1 MARTTSKPLGAS
13 ATAAPM
19 ERGHPRRW
27 LMLAILFLVGT
38 SSATDRVVISV
49 LLDPIKREFG
59 VSDTQL
65 GLLSGMSFALLY
77 SVLGLPIA
85 RWADRGDRRWLIAIA
100 LSVWSG
106 MTVACAAATGFW
118 QLLIARIGVGAG
130 EAGATPPAQA
140 LLVDYFP
147 ADFRARAIAIF
158 ATSGTVGYLLGLT
171 VGSQLVSH
179 FGWRE
184 TLVAFGLPGF
194 LIAALAYGFLV
205 EPRRT
210 RSATQA
216 NTTEDL
222 RTSLRRLAAKPA
234 FVRLLV
240 GLTIYN
246 FAAYGALLFV
256 PTYLTRVLRVPV
268 RDVGLFYGL
277 TTALGVLLG
286 SVVGG
291 WLCDALVR
299 RDKRWIAWF
308 PAAGFALATVP
319 DSLMFLSDD
328 FSAFLWLSLLGGML
342 LNAALPAA
350 FAAVHAVCGNARRA
364 TAIALVLFTGNLLG
378 FGLGPTVTGLLSDI
392 WSSHFGIDGLRYA
405 VLAVMALT
413 LPTAAV
419 VHSAARALPADIEA

>member
-1 MARTTSKPLGAS
+1 MAPTVSKPLSAS
-13 ATAAPM
+13 AVAAPM

-27 LMLAILFLVGT
+27 LLLAILFLVGT

-85 RWADRGDRRWLIAIA
+85 RWADRGDRRRLITIA

-106 MTVACAAATGFW
+106 MTVACATVTGFW

-130 EAGATPPAQA
+130 EAGATPPTQA
-140 LLVDYFP
+140 LLVEYFP
-147 ADFRARAIAIF
+147 ARFRARAIAIF

-179 FGWRE
+179 YGWRE

-194 LIAALAYGFLV
+194 LIAALAYGLLD

-210 RSATQA
+210 GRAPRAETMEDFRS
-216 NTTEDL
+216 
-222 RTSLRRLAAKPA
+222 SLRRLAAKPA

-240 GLTIYN
+240 GHTIYN

-256 PTYLTRVLRVPV
+256 PTYLTRVLGVPV
-268 RDVGLFYGL
+268 RDVGLYYGL

-328 FSAFLWLSLLGGML
+328 FSVFLWLSLLGGML

-364 TAIALVLFTGNLLG
+364 TAIALVLFAGNLLG
-378 FGLGPTVTGLLSDI
+378 FGLGPTVTGALSDVL
-392 WSSHFGIDGLRYA
+392 SSHIGVDGLRYA
-405 VLAVMALT
+405 VLVVMALT

-419 VHSAARALPADIEA
+419 MYSAARALPADIEA